1 VTARLLIFL
10 LPNIDD
16 TFIFVFILLLF
27 LNNLVIDSREHHLL
41 LTFRFLVEIFFD
53 LAEPLLSL
61 NSATKTVKSPLLGI
75 LLKNQ
80 KNQDNQIAIEVI
92 EVSMTLF
99 WAMIDSHPEQVKS
112 DIVEQVH

>member
-1 VTARLLIFL
+1 MTARLLIFL
-10 LPNIDD
+10 LPYIDD
-16 TFIFVFILLLF
+16 TFIFIFILLLF
-27 LNNLVIDSREHHLL
+27 LNNLVIDGREHYLL

-53 LAEPLLSL
+53 LTEPLLPL
-61 NSATKTVKSPLLGI
+61 NSAAKTVKSPLLGI

-99 WAMIDSHPEQVKS
+99 WAVIDSHPEEVKS
-112 DIVEQVH
+112 DIIEQVH